1 MNLQLLWKDDALDR
15 LARGPCGYRAESTA
29 AAEPTALAAM
39 ALAGAGRVEQARPH
53 LAWLAKNQTAVG
65 LSPPSSNLEQPGW
78 PTAMSILASTF
89 AARCGGE
96 GFSSLF
102 NLEQASRWLLGAAGK
117 PLERSPEYGHD
128 GRLIGWPW
136 VVGTHSWQEPTA
148 WSVLALK
155 ATGLRN
161 HPRTREGV
169 TLLVDRLLDIGGCNY
184 GNTFVLGQ
192 RLRPH
197 IEPTGIT
204 LVALADE
211 SIDDPRIQ
219 RSCKYLES
227 ALTAETPPISLG
239 YGLLG
244 LIAHRPITDTMS
256 ERLAAAYR
264 NMNQVDPSPVALALL
279 SLAAQQ
285 NNCPLI
291 KFTSR

>member
-1 MNLQLLWKDDALDR
+1 
-15 LARGPCGYRAESTA
+15 
-29 AAEPTALAAM
+29 
-39 ALAGAGRVEQARPH
+39 
-53 LAWLAKNQTAVG
+53 
-65 LSPPSSNLEQPGW
+65 
-78 PTAMSILASTF
+78 
-89 AARCGGE
+89 
-96 GFSSLF
+96 
-102 NLEQASRWLLGAAGK
+102 
-117 PLERSPEYGHD
+117 
-128 GRLIGWPW
+128 
-136 VVGTHSWQEPTA
+136 
-148 WSVLALK
+148 
-155 ATGLRN
+155 
-161 HPRTREGV
+161 
-169 TLLVDRLLDIGGCNY
+169 LLVDRLLDIGGCNY

-256 ERLAAAYR
+256 ERLAGAYR

-285 NNCPLI
+285 NDCPLI